1 MYALSR
7 IKASAKGLT
16 RLAGWYTTMMMGE
29 REDAVQSRLYDALL
43 EKIISGEL
51 APGTRL
57 IEDDLAREY
66 QTSRTPVREVLFV
79 FEKDGL
85 VERTRNRGARVKVFG
100 AEDVDELFDI
110 RKILETFCVTRMGT
124 APCLPELMQL
134 RQRLIALEGKSGKA
148 WRDEQIRID
157 LDLHALIVA
166 NCGNHRLTAHLNNL
180 SMLIRSLQTASHHR
194 AISTETV
201 RQTGRQHFEIIQ
213 ALIMRDV
220 DSAQRLLAE
229 HIEYGKRNTMEL
241 FMTPKH

>member
-1 MYALSR
+1 MLFNR
-7 IKASAKGLT
+7 GC
-16 RLAGWYTTMMMGE
+16 TM
-29 REDAVQSRLYDALL
+29 RCW

-57 IEDDLAREY
+57 IEDDLA
-66 QTSRTPVREVLFV
+66 SIKPAWTPVREVLFV

-157 LDLHALIVA
+157 LDSRCAH
-166 NCGNHRLTAHLNNL
+166 CGKLWQ
-180 SMLIRSLQTASHHR
+180 SSPD
-194 AISTETV
+194 STSE
-201 RQTGRQHFEIIQ
+201 
-213 ALIMRDV
+213 
-220 DSAQRLLAE
+220 
-229 HIEYGKRNTMEL
+229 
-241 FMTPKH
+241 